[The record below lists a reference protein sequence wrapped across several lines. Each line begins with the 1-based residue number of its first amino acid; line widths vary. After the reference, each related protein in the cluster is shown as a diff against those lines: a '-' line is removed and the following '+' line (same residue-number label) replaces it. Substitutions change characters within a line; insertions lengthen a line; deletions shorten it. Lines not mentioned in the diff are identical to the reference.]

1 MAYVG
6 EYPPGVFARPK
17 EQRRSRKLRLS
28 PLRLGEQI
36 YREKLAR
43 LRGWPVTAIL
53 FFFSGLRPRFS
64 CAYICSNFAKKNKK
78 LLAVY
83 STLTPH
89 WAVPSTSIN
98 LASRSQTQN
107 LFHLNFNL
115 HLVRHAVKQ
124 EKHINRGK
132 TLSPDGINRKDE
144 RWTEPYQSL
153 YCIIIYLPIMPS
165 IVLTSRVL

>member
-6 EYPPGVFARPK
+6 EYSPGVFARPK

-36 YREKLAR
+36 YREKLTR

-53 FFFSGLRPRFS
+53 FFLLGLTPSFLVASGFAARVRISLDS
-64 CAYICSNFAKKNKK
+64 IHQTDILLYYICSNFAKKNKR
-78 LLAVY
+78 LLAIY
-83 STLTPH
+83 ATLTPH
-89 WAVPSTSIN
+89 RAVPSTSIN

-124 EKHINRGK
+124 EKPINRGK

-144 RWTEPYQSL
+144 R
-153 YCIIIYLPIMPS
+153 
-165 IVLTSRVL
+165 